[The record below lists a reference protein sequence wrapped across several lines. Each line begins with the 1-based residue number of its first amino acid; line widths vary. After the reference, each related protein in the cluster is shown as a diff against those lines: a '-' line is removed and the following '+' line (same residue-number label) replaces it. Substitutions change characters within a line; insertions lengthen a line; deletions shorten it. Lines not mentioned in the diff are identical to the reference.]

1 LRRAGE
7 HLAADPDAALPAR
20 ALWIHGFADATGVAT
35 DLLARLLKRP
45 GAKLVLDRPPDPAR
59 PGAEEAAFTERL
71 AQALAPGA
79 RLTAAAAAGT
89 AAAPS
94 PAPVPPLRFAAP
106 GAEAET
112 REVAVRIGE
121 LLADG
126 MAPERIGVVARDLS
140 PYRRAIRRHFG
151 RLGVPFSGVGERGS
165 STPAGRRA
173 AALLDLL
180 AGGAASPC
188 DRWLDAAVSLRP
200 VGAAA
205 PGLPARGR
213 LPVDARRRVDLRL
226 AIRALGAGRLADLA
240 ALDPGDI
247 ARLLRDGR
255 FPLPIRQGLRA
266 APEPNAEAPA
276 ADAADGADPETESNP
291 HEAEDDGVS
300 PVPRDSRAAAR
311 SVPGDE
317 LAGARSAAAALAAR
331 LAAWPAEASAAEHLA
346 RLTALLGDELGWSL
360 GSARRGRRADLAPVF
375 AAMDEL
381 AADLPAGFPITL
393 AELARLLGRALAATP
408 DAGTDPLGGAGGGVQ
423 VLSVTEA
430 RGRTFERLF
439 VLGLNR
445 DVFPRTVREDPLF
458 PDALRAVLRG
468 PGGDGVLPDVPIKA
482 AGFDEERYL
491 FAQLLAAAPAVT
503 LSWQAA
509 DDDGR
514 PLAASPLLARAAGA
528 ASADGTAGAQ
538 DPPALAPAL
547 HAPGPAARPARP
559 ARPAFEEAIL
569 AGLHA
574 GRERWRPLLP
584 AAIAE
589 ARAELD
595 GGGAQDPA
603 RAPAALAAI
612 RLAVLDEMD
621 PDRGTPEGRAV
632 RLLPGPYFGFLGRTP
647 RGVEDPRHGDLYV
660 TVLEA
665 FAACPWQTFLE
676 RFLRIEPT
684 PDPLA
689 ALPGLDPLLVGNVV
703 HAVLEAIVARSR
715 GGHPAAAKD
724 PAAMPGWAG
733 RAPLPVPWPE
743 PAELERLLAA
753 AAERAT
759 ADEGIALRGLARA
772 LAERARPF
780 LAAAE
785 MAEWGDPSAPPQ
797 ALGAEL
803 RGALRVEGGS
813 GEPRPLFFKADR
825 VDAWPAPAAGGTGA
839 AGLVLTDYKTGKPFA
854 AAKTPEARR
863 RAFLRRVREGKSLQ
877 AVAYGLGGGAEAVGR
892 YLFLRPELEA
902 DRRAVE
908 VAPGDA
914 AAVDGFRHAVAAVLA
929 AWDAGVMFPRLV
941 DVAGRQ
947 EPARC
952 KLCRVAE
959 ACLRGDSGARSRLLA
974 YAGRAAEEDGRTAEA
989 AAFSAVWLLAAGD
1002 AAPSAAPAE
1011 AAREAA
1017 EEDA

>member
-1 LRRAGE
+1 
-7 HLAADPDAALPAR
+7 
-20 ALWIHGFADATGVAT
+20 
-35 DLLARLLKRP
+35 
-45 GAKLVLDRPPDPAR
+45 
-59 PGAEEAAFTERL
+59 
-71 AQALAPGA
+71 
-79 RLTAAAAAGT
+79 
-89 AAAPS
+89 
-94 PAPVPPLRFAAP
+94 
-106 GAEAET
+106 
-112 REVAVRIGE
+112 
-121 LLADG
+121 
-126 MAPERIGVVARDLS
+126 M
-140 PYRRAIRRHFG
+140 
-151 RLGVPFSGVGERGS
+151 
-165 STPAGRRA
+165 
-173 AALLDLL
+173 
-180 AGGAASPC
+180 
-188 DRWLDAAVSLRP
+188 
-200 VGAAA
+200 
-205 PGLPARGR
+205 
-213 LPVDARRRVDLRL
+213 
-226 AIRALGAGRLADLA
+226 
-240 ALDPGDI
+240 
-247 ARLLRDGR
+247 
-255 FPLPIRQGLRA
+255 
-266 APEPNAEAPA
+266 
-276 ADAADGADPETESNP
+276 
-291 HEAEDDGVS
+291 
-300 PVPRDSRAAAR
+300 
-311 SVPGDE
+311 
-317 LAGARSAAAALAAR
+317 
-331 LAAWPAEASAAEHLA
+331 
-346 RLTALLGDELGWSL
+346 
-360 GSARRGRRADLAPVF
+360 
-375 AAMDEL
+375 
-381 AADLPAGFPITL
+381 
-393 AELARLLGRALAATP
+393 
-408 DAGTDPLGGAGGGVQ
+408 
-423 VLSVTEA
+423 
-430 RGRTFERLF
+430 
-439 VLGLNR
+439 
-445 DVFPRTVREDPLF
+445 
-458 PDALRAVLRG
+458 
-468 PGGDGVLPDVPIKA
+468 
-482 AGFDEERYL
+482 
-491 FAQLLAAAPAVT
+491 
-503 LSWQAA
+503 
-509 DDDGR
+509 
-514 PLAASPLLARAAGA
+514 
-528 ASADGTAGAQ
+528 
-538 DPPALAPAL
+538 
-547 HAPGPAARPARP
+547 
-559 ARPAFEEAIL
+559 EEAIL

-574 GRERWRPLLP
+574 GREGWRPLLP

-647 RGVEDPRHGDLYV
+647 RGGDDPRHGDLYV

-676 RFLRIEPT
+676 RFLRLEPT

-715 GGHPAAAKD
+715 GGRPRRLGTRPGTRLDADPADD

-785 MAEWGDPSAPPQ
+785 AAEWGDPSAPPL

-803 RGALRVEGGS
+803 RGALRVEGGG

-825 VDAWPAPAAGGTGA
+825 VDAWPAPAAGGSGA

-877 AVAYGLGGGAEAVGR
+877 AVAYGLGGGAGAVGR

-908 VAPGDA
+908 VAPDDA
-914 AAVDGFRHAVAAVLA
+914 AAIDGFRHAVAAVLA

-974 YAGRAAEEDGRTAEA
+974 YAGQAAEEDRRTAEA

-1002 AAPSAAPAE
+1002 AAPSAAPDE

-1017 EEDA
+1017 EEDP